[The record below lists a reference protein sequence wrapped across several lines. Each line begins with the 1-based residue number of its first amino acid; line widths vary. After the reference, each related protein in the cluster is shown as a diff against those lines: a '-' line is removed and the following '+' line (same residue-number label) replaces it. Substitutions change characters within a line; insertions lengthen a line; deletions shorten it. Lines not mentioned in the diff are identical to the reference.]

1 MQAKTS
7 GEVQKELFQVQ
18 ITMSR
23 PFESQVKVRSR
34 TQCQDAKPIVRQELT
49 VVLTTY
55 VDLPTFYIKLVI
67 WIPNM
72 LVSVA
77 GKQLNA

>member
-1 MQAKTS
+1 MPLAWATFSLK
-7 GEVQKELFQVQ
+7 
-18 ITMSR
+18 R
-23 PFESQVKVRSR
+23 VRSR

-55 VDLPTFYIKLVI
+55 VDLPAFYIKLVI

-77 GKQLNA
+77 